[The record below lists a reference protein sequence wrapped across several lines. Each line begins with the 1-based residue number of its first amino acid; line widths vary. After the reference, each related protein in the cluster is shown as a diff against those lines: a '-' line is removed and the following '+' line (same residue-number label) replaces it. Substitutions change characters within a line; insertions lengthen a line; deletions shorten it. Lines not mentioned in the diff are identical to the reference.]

1 MALKDFKDA
10 NVALLEARMSSEMAG
25 LISRNGGKPYSVP
38 AVREVPV
45 DSRGEV
51 AAFIDHLVGG
61 QLQIVTFFTGVGA
74 NALFQEADR
83 LGQLPALLAALQNAT
98 VVCRGPKPSAV
109 LKRYNVPIS
118 FTAREPYTTTEL
130 LEVLLPATEPGANV
144 AVVHYGERNAA
155 VVQALQEKDAHVE
168 ELCLY
173 EWLLPEDIQPLQDLV
188 RNIIAQKVDAV
199 VFTSQVQVRHLFQI
213 AADLHLTQ
221 ELTQALNSKTVVAS
235 VGPTCTGVLQDYGV
249 KPHVI
254 PEHPKMGHLVK
265 ALVEYFQLC
274 AAAKDVSEDS
284 SQ

>member
-10 NVALLEARMSSEMAG
+10 NIALLEARMSSEMAG
-25 LISRNGGKPYSVP
+25 LISRYGGKPYSVP

-51 AAFIDHLVGG
+51 AAFIDHLVSG

-74 NALFQEADR
+74 NALFQEAER
-83 LGQLPALLAALQNAT
+83 LGQLPALLDALQNVT

-109 LKRYNVPIS
+109 LKRYNVPIAL
-118 FTAREPYTTTEL
+118 TAREPYTTTEL
-130 LEVLLPATEPGANV
+130 LEVLLPATEQGTHV
-144 AVVHYGERNAA
+144 AVIHYGERNAA
-155 VVQALQEKDAHVE
+155 IVQALQDQGAHVE

-173 EWLLPEDIQPLQDLV
+173 EWLMPEDTLPLQDLV
-188 RNIIAQKVDAV
+188 SNIIAQNVDAV

-213 AADLHLTQ
+213 AADLHLSQ
-221 ELTQALNSKTVVAS
+221 ELMQAMNSKTIVAS

-265 ALVEYFQLC
+265 ALVEYFTLYS
-274 AAAKDVSEDS
+274 A
-284 SQ
+284 